1 MIIDDETFIS
11 DRFGV
16 GGGGGGC
23 GDTGAGNERRWREPN
38 EDGASAANTYWQTSS
53 PTAS

>member
-1 MIIDDETFIS
+1 MEGAHQKSVTVPMIIDDETFIS

-23 GDTGAGNERRWREPN
+23 GDTGAGNERR
-38 EDGASAANTYWQTSS
+38 
-53 PTAS
+53 